1 MLNSAEFNS
10 KISCSPVCLRN
21 LPSGS
26 VGTSSIQGYE
36 TTVHFAA
43 IQKICPRN
51 QRLVSTEKRNF
62 SDKQGLEPQDSNF
75 KTCVAPLVHIDLCVT
90 DFIIFRPFFYSGLP
104 KKTVSTRD
112 NHFLSLALALTIHNK
127 QTSSAHNG
135 VHARRVDSSTE
146 VSSLSSH

>member
-104 KKTVSTRD
+104 KKSVSTR
-112 NHFLSLALALTIHNK
+112 
-127 QTSSAHNG
+127 G
-135 VHARRVDSSTE
+135 YARRVDPSAYAFSLASHRHSHISLLFSS
-146 VSSLSSH
+146 SFIDS